1 MRPLA
6 ILAVVPFLSL
16 VSSPALS
23 ESMSVVKGQIVQA
36 EAWPEYD
43 LVVEIS
49 PAVRRER
56 AVIIRDTAASAGMTN
71 GVLLAGIGEVE
82 TNFSHCWSEATWAC
96 QGPNSSSCNNGPV
109 IAGSADGPCGNEQG
123 GLGLFQF
130 DSGTYS
136 QTIATYG
143 PDIVTMEGNVNAVVP
158 FLVTRA
164 IQSVE
169 GVNSE
174 QDALDWMNSIPIV
187 DGDPKFEEWL
197 YFVAWRYNGCQGCT
211 NQQNKYRAGTHTLL
225 AEMGADFWMSTAT
238 EPSAPEGCLPVSSVG
253 SEFEE
258 SDPCF
263 VEFGPSQFWRHESDG
278 HGGNVA
284 WTLTTDNSNASNYG
298 VWYLAFSGSGR
309 YQVEVYSDG
318 AFAKS
323 TQAAYEIGYAGGN
336 ARVLVDQSRAG
347 GWSSLGSFEFSEDA
361 LYTIRLADNTGEAN
375 PGVELGFDTLRVT
388 PVGGV
393 SGSDAGTGGGGDG
406 GGGGG
411 GGGAEPDDD
420 DGGLIAGCGCSSSQ
434 GSGYPDLGWLLLAA
448 ITALY
453 WRRQRVV

>member
-6 ILAVVPFLSL
+6 FFAVLPCLSL
-16 VSSPALS
+16 LGSPAFG
-23 ESMSVVKGQIVQA
+23 ESMAIEKGQRVQA
-36 EAWPEYD
+36 EAWPEFD
-43 LVVEIS
+43 LVVEIT

-56 AVIIRDTAASAGMTN
+56 AAIIRDTAALAGMTN

-96 QGPNSSSCNNGPV
+96 KGPDSSSCNNGPV
-109 IAGSADGPCGNEQG
+109 IAGSADGPCGNQQG

-164 IQSVE
+164 IQSVA

-197 YFVAWRYNGCQGCT
+197 YFIAWRYNGCQGCT
-211 NQQNKYRAGTHTLL
+211 TQQNKYRAGTHTLL
-225 AEMGADFWMSTAT
+225 AEMGAEFWMSTAA
-238 EPSAPEGCLPVSSVG
+238 EPSAPEGCLSVSSVG

-258 SDPCF
+258 SNPCF

-278 HGGNVA
+278 HGGDVA
-284 WTLTTDNSNASNYG
+284 WTLTTDNTNASNYG
-298 VWYLAFSGSGR
+298 VWYLTFSGNGR

-323 TQAAYEIGYAGGN
+323 KQALYELEYSGGN
-336 ARVLVDQSRAG
+336 ERILVDQSSAG
-347 GWSSLGSFEFSEDA
+347 GWSSLGSFEFSEEG
-361 LYTIRLADNTGEAN
+361 LYTVRLADNTGEAN
-375 PGVELGFDTLRVT
+375 PGLELAFDTLRVT

-393 SGSDAGTGGGGDG
+393 SGSDAGTGGGGG

-411 GGGAEPDDD
+411 GEPGDDDD
-420 DGGLIAGCGCSSSQ
+420 DGGLSAGCGCSSGQ
-434 GSGYPDLGWLLLAA
+434 GTGGQGAGWVLFA
-448 ITALY
+448 ILSALY
-453 WRRQRVV
+453 WRRQRAL